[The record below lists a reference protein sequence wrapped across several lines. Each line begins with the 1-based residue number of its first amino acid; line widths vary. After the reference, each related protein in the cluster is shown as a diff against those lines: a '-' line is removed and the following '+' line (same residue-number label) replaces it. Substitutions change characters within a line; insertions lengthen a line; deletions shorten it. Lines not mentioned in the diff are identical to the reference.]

1 MATRNA
7 NILTII
13 KAKDVPSTEA
23 KSDTA
28 PENAGKTKARKN
40 SSKKTSSKE
49 LASTELIDKP
59 IETAIDE
66 ILSDRETGKTTQKKS
81 KSDSSEKNLQVPQAA
96 VQAAKDNG
104 AIEVVPQKA
113 KKIVPPHPA
122 RTPEEAYRIV
132 TKYNYQRQSQKIF
145 TSLSPEMLA
154 WISAQME
161 TCTGRLADNLA
172 IDKCKLFIDDRIIA
186 SLYEGLKKPLL
197 ANPSII
203 IPTWNVLIDN
213 TLTIIAKL
221 KKLYEIGW
229 TADVIPEIRKGNESH
244 FIKIYLLAQL
254 LEHGVQRTV

>member
-13 KAKDVPSTEA
+13 KAKDIPSTEA

-66 ILSDRETGKTTQKKS
+66 ILSGRETGKTTQKKS
-81 KSDSSEKNLQVPQAA
+81 KSDSSKKNLQVPQAA
-96 VQAAKDNG
+96 GTAAKDNA

-132 TKYNYQRQSQKIF
+132 IKYNYQRQSQKIF

-154 WISAQME
+154 WISVQME

-186 SLYEGLKKPLL
+186 SLYENLQKPL